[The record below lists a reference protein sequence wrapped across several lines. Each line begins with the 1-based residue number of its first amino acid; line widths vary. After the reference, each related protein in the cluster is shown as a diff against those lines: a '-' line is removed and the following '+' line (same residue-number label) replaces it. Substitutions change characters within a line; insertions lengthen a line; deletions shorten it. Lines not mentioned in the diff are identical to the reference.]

1 MSAVSVIIPC
11 YNYGPY
17 LKSALEGLLR
27 QSFQDFEVRVVNDG
41 STDDTERIA
50 AAFTERFGGRL
61 HYVYQ
66 ANRGVSA
73 ARNRALKDA
82 AGRYILFLD
91 ADDVLDGAALGTF
104 AAYLDAHPEYGMV
117 YSNTEYFDSE
127 SGRTLGLNHGK
138 GPLEKTPYTG
148 LCADKLFTEGNFIPT
163 MSSMFRREVFEKVGV
178 FDETI
183 RYGED
188 YELWMRITSF
198 FSGWLYRPRA
208 VPRAAARFE
217 HDVPRGADGALSYP
231 HRKAHPSVLAA
242 LAREA
247 HEGSDRRQMVRG
259 VLRAG
264 AQSRAR
270 GAAKTSARVPRTRLA
285 HPSGPVPE
293 QDRAVPADRV
303 PAGGVERGSQ
313 ASTAENFTGLW
324 LNRK

>member
-66 ANRGVSA
+66 SNRGVSA

-82 AGRYILFLD
+82 AGRYVLFLD

-138 GPLEKTPYTG
+138 GPLEKTPHTG

-163 MSSMFRREVFEKVGV
+163 MSSMFRREVFDKVGV

-198 FSGWLYRPRA
+198 FQAGYIDRVLCRVRRHGSNMTFHGARMARYHIRIVKRILRFSPLLREKLTKAQINDKWYEVYYALGLNLALEGRQKRARVFLERAWRIHPDPFRNKIVLYRLIACLPA
-208 VPRAAARFE
+208 
-217 HDVPRGADGALSYP
+217 GWS
-231 HRKAHPSVLAA
+231 AA
-242 LAREA
+242 L
-247 HEGSDRRQMVRG
+247 RRQR
-259 VLRAG
+259 
-264 AQSRAR
+264 QKS
-270 GAAKTSARVPRTRLA
+270 
-285 HPSGPVPE
+285 
-293 QDRAVPADRV
+293 
-303 PAGGVERGSQ
+303 SQ
-313 ASTAENFTGLW
+313 VYG
-324 LNRK
+324 